1 VVRRASPSDGRR
13 CGRPGTVGL
22 VALLA
27 VGAVLATSAAAVG
40 AARTSGPE
48 EFDSGLIVS
57 GASGSRN
64 VVGSVVAARGVFT
77 GVGRIVERPNR
88 PGESDQISRDDLVF
102 SAGTIHIVNLN
113 RHVSLSINRR
123 TCKASFKAVQRTT
136 VEGGTG
142 RFANATGTFAGTVTA
157 SAVTRRKAN
166 GTCDQDHPSL
176 AEVDSFSA
184 TGTLT
189 F

>member
-1 VVRRASPSDGRR
+1 MRLFTLG
-13 CGRPGTVGL
+13 
-22 VALLA
+22 ALLA
-27 VGAVLATSAAAVG
+27 VAAMLVTCAAAPG

-48 EFDSGLIVS
+48 QFDGGLIVS
-57 GASGSRN
+57 GASGTRK
-64 VVGSVVAARGVFT
+64 VVGSVVAARGVFN
-77 GVGRIVERPNR
+77 GVGRVVERPNR

-102 SAGTIHIVNLN
+102 LAGTIHIVNLN

-123 TCKASFKAVQRTT
+123 TCKATFKAVQRTT

-142 RFANATGTFAGTVTA
+142 RFTNATGTFAGTVTA
-157 SAVTRRKAN
+157 SAVTRRKSD
-166 GTCDQDHPSL
+166 GSCDQVHPTL

-184 TGTLT
+184 SGTLT